1 MPWNGVLKELH
12 MIDNRISTNLLVLQ
26 FYISQLVRFVHF
38 FRYIQVFQFYLHPY
52 ILLDKMEQLK
62 LLARMYNPKWVNYYK
77 NIYIIKDC
85 IYTYIYNII
94 NIIFFSISHII
105 RKHYYYIFQYKFS
118 RSTKLQKT
126 YIIMPRIL
134 CNTFFFYPFFELFQT

>member
-77 NIYIIKDC
+77 K
-85 IYTYIYNII
+85 YIYNKKLYLYLHIQYHQYHFLFYKSYNSKTLLLHLSI
-94 NIIFFSISHII
+94 QIFSLYKTLKNIHHHAKDF
-105 RKHYYYIFQYKFS
+105 
-118 RSTKLQKT
+118 
-126 YIIMPRIL
+126 M
-134 CNTFFFYPFFELFQT
+134 